1 MSERRIRCLSAEDVK
16 RALPMS
22 EAIDVMRNA
31 FIQLS
36 SSRAIVPVRMS
47 MEVAPEHGRTLLMP
61 AYLPDDHQT
70 SIKIVSVNEE
80 NPARGLPLIHAVVIV
95 LDASSGRLLA
105 LLDGE
110 YLTALRTGAASG
122 LATKLLAREDSET
135 LVIFGA
141 GAQARTQLEA
151 VCCVREI
158 KRIWVFDTDPQ
169 RADHFVTSLREDIST
184 SIESTPDPKRLR
196 DADIVCT
203 ATTSQTPVFQH
214 EDLRPGTHINAIGC
228 YQPHTQEIPGATVA
242 AAKVVLGQWDGCLAE
257 AGDLIQP
264 IKQGLISE
272 GHIYG
277 ELGEIAAGD
286 KPGRETSDEI
296 TLFKSVGNAV
306 QDLAAASRVLENAD
320 NLGLG
325 AEVIL

>member
-1 MSERRIRCLSAEDVK
+1 
-16 RALPMS
+16 
-22 EAIDVMRNA
+22 MRDA

-36 SSRAIVPVRMS
+36 SSRAIVPARMS
-47 MEVAPEHGRTLLMP
+47 MEVAPESGRALLMP
-61 AYLPDDHQT
+61 AYLPDSHRT

-95 LDASSGRLLA
+95 LDASTGRLLA

-122 LATKLLAREDSET
+122 LATKLLAREDSRS
-135 LVIFGA
+135 LAIFGA

-158 KRIWVFDTDPQ
+158 KRISVFDLEQ
-169 RADHFVTSLREDIST
+169 ERADNFIASLREDVST
-184 SIESTPDPKRLR
+184 SIEFTQDAKSLQ

-242 AAKVVLGQWDGCLAE
+242 AAKVVLGQRDGCLAE

-264 IKQGLISE
+264 IEQGLISE

-277 ELGEIAAGD
+277 ELGEIATGE
-286 KPGRETSDEI
+286 KPGRETADEI

-320 NLGLG
+320 KLGLG
-325 AEVIL
+325 TEVNL